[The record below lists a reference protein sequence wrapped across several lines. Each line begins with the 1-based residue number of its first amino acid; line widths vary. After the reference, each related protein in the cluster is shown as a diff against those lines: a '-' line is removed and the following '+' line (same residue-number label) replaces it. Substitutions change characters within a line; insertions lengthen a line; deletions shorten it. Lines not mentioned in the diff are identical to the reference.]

1 MSKKILGLS
10 GLYHDSAAAIIIDG
24 EIIAAAQEERFTRKK
39 HDPRF
44 PENAINYCLEEAFVE
59 SSELDA
65 VVFYDNPLLTLD
77 RVIKS
82 LIMVSP
88 NGEEQWHNAAK
99 SILGVKLFVSD
110 YIKKALQT
118 DVNILF
124 TEHHAA
130 HGASAFYPSPFKD
143 AAILTM
149 DGVGEWATTTI
160 GVGRSEDMQIL
171 KRINYPHSVGLL
183 YSAFTYYCGFKVNS
197 GEYKLMGLAPYGTPK
212 YVDRIK
218 ENLIHILADGSFR
231 LNMDYFAFLTSN
243 YMINEKF
250 EKLFGATTRKPET
263 QITRHQMDIAASIQK
278 VTEEII
284 IKCARHTRELT
295 GMKQLVMAGGVALNC
310 VANGKLVKE
319 NFFDDIWIQPAAGD
333 AGGALGA
340 ALLVSHMKFKVP
352 RPLNASRNNSQ
363 KCSFLGPAFNS
374 NEIWAFLDHK
384 GYPHKRIKDKQERI
398 ETIAKALSD
407 GMVVGYFSGRM
418 EFGPRALGA
427 RSILGD
433 PRNVEMQVTMNLK
446 IKYRESF
453 RPFAP
458 VVLEERCE
466 EYFELDC
473 ESPYMLLVAPVQK
486 ERRFFLKNHL
496 KRESENLLEIVREK
510 RSDIPAVTHVNYSA
524 RVQTVRREDNQ
535 DFYDLIKDFER
546 LTGVA
551 VLINTSFNV
560 RGEPIVCSVEDA
572 YRCFMRTEI
581 DMLVVEDYIL
591 LKKDQPKIIKNDSWK
606 QEYEL
611 D

>member
-82 LIMVSP
+82 LVMVSP

-130 HGASAFYPSPFKD
+130 HGASAFYPSPFQD

-183 YSAFTYYCGFKVNS
+183 YSAFTYYCGFKINS

-218 ENLIHILADGSFR
+218 ENLIHILTDGSFR
-231 LNMDYFAFLTSN
+231 LNMDYFAFLTTN

-250 EKLFGATTRKPET
+250 EKLFDATTRKPEA

-284 IKCARHTRELT
+284 IKCARYTRELT

-319 NFFDDIWIQPAAGD
+319 KIFDDIWIQPAAGD

-352 RPLNASRNNSQ
+352 RPLNATKNNSQ

-374 NEIWAFLDHK
+374 DEIWAFLDHK
-384 GYPHKRIKDKQERI
+384 DYPHKRIKDKQERI

-433 PRNVEMQVTMNLK
+433 PRNVEMQANMNLK

-458 VVLEERCE
+458 AVLEERCE

-486 ERRFFLKNHL
+486 ERRFLLKNNL

-510 RSDIPAVTHVNYSA
+510 RSDIPAVTHVDYSA

-535 DFYDLIKDFER
+535 NFYDLIKEFER

-591 LKKDQPKIIKNDSWK
+591 LKKEQPKIIKNDSWK